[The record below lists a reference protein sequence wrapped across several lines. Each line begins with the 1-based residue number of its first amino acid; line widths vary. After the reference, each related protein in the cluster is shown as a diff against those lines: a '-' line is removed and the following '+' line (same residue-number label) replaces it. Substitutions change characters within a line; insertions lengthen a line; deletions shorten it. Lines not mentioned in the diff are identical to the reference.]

1 MSKSK
6 KAVQPASEEK
16 GFIALAGEAFSV
28 LGHEIMEGKDKVVE
42 AASEK
47 FTAVKKAIK
56 KITHKKTLAKKAV
69 AKKKAVVVK
78 KVVPAKKAAPARK
91 VAKKKVAPKKVVKK
105 VAKKAVKK
113 VVKKA
118 APGKKKK

>member
-6 KAVQPASEEK
+6 KAVQPASGEK

-28 LGHEIMEGKDKVVE
+28 LGHEIIEGKDKVVE
-42 AASEK
+42 AAAEK

-56 KITHKKTLAKKAV
+56 KITHKKAAPKKKVVTA
-69 AKKKAVVVK
+69 KKAVVVK
-78 KVVPAKKAAPARK
+78 KV
-91 VAKKKVAPKKVVKK
+91 AKKKAV
-105 VAKKAVKK
+105 VAKKA
-113 VVKKA
+113 VKKA